1 MFMLKKMLDAIR
13 KNELMPDLLHDD
25 FIFVDDFA
33 METKEDWLIASREQF
48 DDWMDF
54 RKLKIVETVEASDM
68 TGCEFLRNK
77 DVMDM
82 RVTNA
87 WR

>member
-1 MFMLKKMLDAIR
+1 MFMLKKMLDEIR

-48 DDWMDF
+48 DD
-54 RKLKIVETVEASDM
+54 
-68 TGCEFLRNK
+68 
-77 DVMDM
+77 
-82 RVTNA
+82 
-87 WR
+87 

>member
-1 MFMLKKMLDAIR
+1 
-13 KNELMPDLLHDD
+13 
-25 FIFVDDFA
+25 
-33 METKEDWLIASREQF
+33 
-48 DDWMDF
+48 MDF

-87 WR
+87 